1 MIQYALVFAAV
12 IVGTWNGNWFPSH
25 RAEHR
30 AKPEVEARTIRESG
44 AMLAEAIRDLDPV
57 GTNDLIFCF
66 NEMRNREAAEG
77 LLTAIGRTNL
87 TLASI
92 SAYRRRD
99 RFDMQQD
106 VIATTLP
113 VARGSWA
120 KWQRAKA
127 DTPPRGY
134 AQADIVVAPAVTARV
149 YAVHLKSNYGQRTEA
164 DRALNRLK
172 RTRAITELIKASKSY
187 KMPVLIVGD
196 MNADKWK
203 EEFAAEEMFALLEK
217 AKFTNPLE
225 SLSPKERATYIGRGK
240 WGDSTLD
247 YIFYRNW
254 KPLGAAKTFSS
265 KDCSDH
271 CPVFVVLEPSKE
283 IKRTSSR

>member
-57 GTNDLIFCF
+57 GTNDIILCF

-120 KWQRAKA
+120 KWHRAKA

-217 AKFTNPLE
+217 AKFMNPLE
-225 SLSPKERATYIGRGK
+225 PLSPKERATHIGRGK

-254 KPLGAAKTFSS
+254 RPLSAAKTFPS

-271 CPVFVVLEPSKE
+271 CPVFVILEPSKE

>member
-30 AKPEVEARTIRESG
+30 AKPEVEERTIRESG
-44 AMLAEAIRDLDPV
+44 AMLAEAIRALDPV
-57 GTNDLIFCF
+57 GTNDIILCF
-66 NEMRNREAAEG
+66 NEMRNREAAES
-77 LLTAIGRTNL
+77 LLHAIGRTNL
-87 TLASI
+87 TLATI

-113 VARGSWA
+113 VVKGAWA
-120 KWQRAKA
+120 KWKRAKA

-134 AQADIVVAPAVTARV
+134 AQADLLIAPAVTARV

-172 RTRAITELIKASKSY
+172 RTRAVTELVKSTRTY

-203 EEFAAEEMFALLEK
+203 EEFASEEMFSLLEK
-217 AKFTNPLE
+217 AKFVNALEPLAH
-225 SLSPKERATYIGRGK
+225 KDRATYIGRGK

-247 YIFYRNW
+247 YIFYRNLN
-254 KPLGAAKTFSS
+254 PLGAAKTFPS
-265 KDCSDH
+265 KECSDH
-271 CPVFVVLEPSKE
+271 RPVFVVLEPTKE